1 MKRHTDDAPALSSAI
16 RKATVRL
23 IPFLCLAY
31 TVNFLDRVNVG
42 FAALHMNEDLSFS
55 PSVYGFGAGIFF
67 LGYIAFEIP
76 SNLALR
82 RFGARLWIARIM
94 ISWGLV
100 ACAMALVHSQTSFYV
115 TRALLGI
122 AEAGFFPG
130 IILYLTYWFPAAERA
145 RIVALFMASVPLATV
160 IGGPV
165 SGALLELDGL
175 LGFAGWQWL
184 FVIQGIPAILLG
196 ILALKVLTGTPRDAD
211 WLSEREK
218 SALTRALDAEAEET
232 AETGYSDLRAA
243 LTRPRVLALGGLY
256 FLMVTGLYGIGFWM
270 PQVIGGFGLDPLAV
284 GFLTAIPYLFAAV
297 AMVVWG
303 RHSDATGERRWHIAL
318 PLLLA
323 AGAFAWSAYS
333 GPLLPTMVALTV
345 ATLGFY
351 AAFGPFWAMP
361 TALLTGAGAAAGIAL
376 VNSMGNA
383 AGFAGPY
390 IVGVLKEATG
400 SFSAALLFLAGALAL
415 GGLLALCF
423 RASGPAA
430 QTARS

>member
-1 MKRHTDDAPALSSAI
+1 MKRQTDDARSLTSAI
-16 RKATVRL
+16 HKATVRL

-42 FAALHMNEDLSFS
+42 FAALHMNEDLGFS

-94 ISWGLV
+94 VSWGLV

-175 LGFAGWQWL
+175 FGFAGWQWL
-184 FVIQGIPAILLG
+184 FVIQGIPAVLLG
-196 ILALKVLTGTPRDAD
+196 ILALKVLTGTPHEAD
-211 WLSEREK
+211 WLSDSERT
-218 SALTRALDAEAEET
+218 ALTRALDAEAKET
-232 AETGYSDLRAA
+232 AESGYADLRAA

-333 GPLLPTMVALTV
+333 GPLLPTMVALTI

-390 IVGVLKEATG
+390 IVGILKEATG
-400 SFSAALLFLAGALAL
+400 SFSAALLFLAAALAL
-415 GGLLALCF
+415 GGLMALCF
-423 RASGPAA
+423 RAPGPGA